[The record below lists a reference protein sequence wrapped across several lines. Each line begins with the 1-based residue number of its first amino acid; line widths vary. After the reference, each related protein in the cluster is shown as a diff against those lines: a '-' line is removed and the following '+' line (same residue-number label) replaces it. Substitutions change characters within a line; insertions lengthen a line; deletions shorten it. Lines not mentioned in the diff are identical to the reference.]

1 MLPCFHSTFYRTL
14 PPKPPI
20 ISKISHY
27 TSLQNL
33 KTSATCVASTP
44 LPYYYY
50 YYYYYYILS
59 YYLSSIFFINA
70 HVVVL
75 LFDTVIYV
83 FLLLRL

>member
-50 YYYYYYILS
+50 YYYYYILS